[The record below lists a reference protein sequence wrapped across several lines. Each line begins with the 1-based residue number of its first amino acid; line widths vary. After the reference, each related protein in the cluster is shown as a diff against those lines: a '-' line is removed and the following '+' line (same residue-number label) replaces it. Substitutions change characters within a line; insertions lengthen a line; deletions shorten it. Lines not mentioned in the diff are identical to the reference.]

1 MTAPASA
8 PATLELDVLGIGH
21 AVVDVL
27 AHVDDGFLADLG
39 LVKGSMALIDA
50 DQALD
55 LYGALGPAVEIS
67 GGATANALAGVA
79 SFGGRAG
86 FVGKVRDD
94 QLGEVFAHDIQAV
107 GVRYSTPPAAAGSA
121 TARCLIL
128 VTPDAERT
136 MNTFLGASAELGPDD
151 VDEAEVASAAITIS
165 EGYLWDAPSAREA
178 LEKAMTAA
186 HAAGRRVA
194 FSLSDPFCVERHRAD
209 FLDLVRN
216 RLDILF
222 ANRDEIC
229 SLYEVDDFEDAV
241 SRVRADIDL
250 AFVTH
255 GPQGSVVVA
264 GDERHDVA
272 AHPVERVVDTT
283 GAGDL
288 YAAGVLHGL
297 TTGCDLETSARL
309 GSLAAAEVISHIGGR
324 PEVPL
329 ATLAKGPA
337 KSTEP
342 A

>member
-1 MTAPASA
+1 MTAPVPDPAS
-8 PATLELDVLGIGH
+8 PDLDVLGIGH

-27 AHVDDGFLADLG
+27 AHVDDGFLGARG
-39 LVKGSMALIDA
+39 LIKGSMALIDA

-67 GGATANALAGVA
+67 GGSTANVLAGVA
-79 SFGGRAG
+79 SFGGRAS

-94 QLGEVFAHDIQAV
+94 QLGAVFAHDIQAV
-107 GVRYSTPPAAAGSA
+107 GVRYSTPPADAGSP

-128 VTPDAERT
+128 VTPDAQRT
-136 MNTFLGASAELGPDD
+136 MNTFLGVSAELGPDD
-151 VDEAEVASAAITIS
+151 VDEAEVASAAITVS

-178 LEKAMTAA
+178 LDKATDAA
-186 HAAGRRVA
+186 HAAGRRMA

-209 FLDLVRN
+209 FLGLVRN

-222 ANRDEIC
+222 ANRYEIC
-229 SLYEVDDFEDAV
+229 SLYEVDDFEDALA
-241 SRVRADIDL
+241 RVRADIDL

-255 GPQGSVVVA
+255 GPEGSVVLS
-264 GDERHDVA
+264 GDERHDVPA
-272 AHPVERVVDTT
+272 RPVERVVDTT

-297 TTGCDLETSARL
+297 TTGTDIETAARL

-329 ATLAKGPA
+329 AELAK
-337 KSTEP
+337 TL
-342 A
+342 